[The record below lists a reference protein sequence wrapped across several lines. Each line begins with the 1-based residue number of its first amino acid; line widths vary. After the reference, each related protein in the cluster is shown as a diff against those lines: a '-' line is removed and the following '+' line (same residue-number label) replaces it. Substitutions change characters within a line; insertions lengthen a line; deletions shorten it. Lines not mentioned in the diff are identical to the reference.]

1 METASRP
8 LSVTVEDYL
17 AAEQHS
23 DIRHEYI
30 AGSVYAMAGASDRH
44 NLISGNIY
52 APLHSHLRAKTCRV
66 FMSDVKLRAQ
76 ASGENIF
83 YYPDL
88 MVVCDSR
95 DSDRF
100 FKRFPKVL
108 IEVLSET
115 TERTDRGEKFLTYRQ
130 LDSLEEYA
138 LVGQDRM
145 EITVFRRANGW
156 KAELIA
162 RPEDVLHLGSLEFS
176 LAMPAVYDGVEW

>member
-100 FKRFPKVL
+100 LSDFQRSLSRCYPKQPSAR
-108 IEVLSET
+108 IE
-115 TERTDRGEKFLTYRQ
+115 ERSF
-130 LDSLEEYA
+130 
-138 LVGQDRM
+138 
-145 EITVFRRANGW
+145 
-156 KAELIA
+156 
-162 RPEDVLHLGSLEFS
+162 
-176 LAMPAVYDGVEW
+176 